1 LRVKEFQSTNNSCAV
16 SISVIIAARNEE
28 ENIVRLLEALHR
40 QTYSRNYFEVIVVD
54 DFSTDKTSESVK
66 PFLNDTFHLM
76 QPNSIAAQSSKKKA
90 IESGIQKAKGELIVV
105 TDADC
110 IPQQE
115 WLQTIVSIY
124 KKTNSVFIA
133 APVKLKSYP
142 TLLSIFQSLD
152 FITLQGITAASVTAN
167 THNMCNGANLAYLR
181 SAFFEV
187 GGFSGID
194 KLASGDD
201 MLLMYKIWKK
211 YPKKL
216 SYLKSEQAIVET
228 EPMLTWKDF
237 FQQRIRWSS
246 KAGYYKDWRISSVLF
261 FVYLFNCL
269 FFVLLIAC
277 FFDSYYWYVLAFY
290 LLGKIIIEIPFVYS
304 VARFYKAQKLLLYF
318 PFLQPLHII
327 YTVVVGLVSQFG
339 TYQWKGRKT
348 K

>member
-16 SISVIIAARNEE
+16 SISVVIAARNEK

>member
-1 LRVKEFQSTNNSCAV
+1 
-16 SISVIIAARNEE
+16 
-28 ENIVRLLEALHR
+28 
-40 QTYSRNYFEVIVVD
+40 
-54 DFSTDKTSESVK
+54 
-66 PFLNDTFHLM
+66 
-76 QPNSIAAQSSKKKA
+76 
-90 IESGIQKAKGELIVV
+90 
-105 TDADC
+105 
-110 IPQQE
+110 
-115 WLQTIVSIY
+115 
-124 KKTNSVFIA
+124 
-133 APVKLKSYP
+133 
-142 TLLSIFQSLD
+142 
-152 FITLQGITAASVTAN
+152 
-167 THNMCNGANLAYLR
+167 
-181 SAFFEV
+181 V

-211 YPKKL
+211 YPRKVN
-216 SYLKSEQAIVET
+216 YLKNEQAIVET
-228 EPMLTWKDF
+228 ESMPTWKDF